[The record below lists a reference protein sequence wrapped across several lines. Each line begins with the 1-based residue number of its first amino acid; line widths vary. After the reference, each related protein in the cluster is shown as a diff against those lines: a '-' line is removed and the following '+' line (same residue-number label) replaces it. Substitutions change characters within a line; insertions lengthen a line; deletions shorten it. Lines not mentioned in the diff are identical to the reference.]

1 MATCRHAVA
10 AATCRHSPGSGG
22 NLPPRTLHRRRLR
35 RHETEDAMNPY
46 DQAHALAKSL
56 KESEEYTEYMRLK
69 QVAYDDSTNK
79 ALLDEYK
86 RLQFRMQ
93 AKLAS
98 GENMPEEDLQRLQQ
112 IGALLQFNPDVSA
125 YLMAE
130 FRFQRMLSDIF
141 KILADVAGIDLDML
155 SQG

>member
-1 MATCRHAVA
+1 
-10 AATCRHSPGSGG
+10 
-22 NLPPRTLHRRRLR
+22 
-35 RHETEDAMNPY
+35 MNPY

-112 IGALLQFNPDVSA
+112 IGALLQFNPDVCRTSS
-125 YLMAE
+125 
-130 FRFQRMLSDIF
+130 RSSPTW
-141 KILADVAGIDLDML
+141 LASTWTCCRRDEHANAPGHVIMSTCAAAAPAPP
-155 SQG
+155 QACP

>member
-1 MATCRHAVA
+1 
-10 AATCRHSPGSGG
+10 
-22 NLPPRTLHRRRLR
+22 
-35 RHETEDAMNPY
+35 MNPY

-86 RLQFRMQ
+86 KLQFRLQ
-93 AKLAS
+93 ARLAA
-98 GENMPEEDLQRLQQ
+98 GESMPQEDMQRLTQ

-130 FRFQRMLSDIF
+130 FRFQRMLTDIF
-141 KILADVAGIDLDML
+141 KILADVAGVDLDML
-155 SQG
+155 AQG

>member
-1 MATCRHAVA
+1 
-10 AATCRHSPGSGG
+10 
-22 NLPPRTLHRRRLR
+22 
-35 RHETEDAMNPY
+35 MNPY

-69 QVAYDDSTNK
+69 RVAYDDSTNK

-112 IGALLQFNPDVSA
+112 IGSLLQFNPDVSA